1 MSQEST
7 THDPVE
13 LTRRIFEAVNRGDFD
28 AMMSH
33 FAPGAVWETT
43 VLGTFEG
50 LAAIRG
56 FQEDWSATYEELEF
70 EPEEIVDLGNG
81 VAFAIAHQSGR
92 LVGVSGHVQMR
103 YVLVAIWVDG
113 MIERM
118 WYYDDIEEGR
128 AAAERLA
135 KERG

>member
-7 THDPVE
+7 TPDPVE

-50 LAAIRG
+50 L
-56 FQEDWSATYEELEF
+56 
-70 EPEEIVDLGNG
+70 VDLGNG

-135 KERG
+135 EERG